1 MLDSEE
7 FKDKYG
13 AIIKVVSYLS
23 DYHKSKRKEVIA
35 RIKKTKNKLIKFFNI
50 TGIET

>member
-35 RIKKTKNKLIKFFNI
+35 RIKKTKKYKEDEYFREWID
-50 TGIET
+50 